1 MIKGDQKGWRTRS
14 APEESRLTVE
24 RSIAGVSLRV
34 KRRRRW
40 GPVIFLCLLPQHAS
54 FRSNPSR
61 IERDKSIKLVWWRK
75 KCRCRV
81 RQAAVVRDEESGQSD
96 EFTMPKSKF
105 KKNNAAMPKR
115 CNAEGAEC
123 FNNGREEVVGEKEV
137 GWLAGGQEK
146 AN

>member
-1 MIKGDQKGWRTRS
+1 MSDIWGMKSVR
-14 APEESRLTVE
+14 ERLNGFEVQGTT
-24 RSIAGVSLRV
+24 
-34 KRRRRW
+34 
-40 GPVIFLCLLPQHAS
+40 
-54 FRSNPSR
+54 
-61 IERDKSIKLVWWRK
+61 
-75 KCRCRV
+75 
-81 RQAAVVRDEESGQSD
+81 AAVVRDEESGQSD